1 MLTSVKH
8 VAVKMVAWI
17 HVLLVLQQQPVQ
29 IALVMTVTIALR
41 VHVQAKIVTT
51 VHLAMVHAVM
61 KDHLLVRDTAR
72 TALVQIAPVEIAP
85 AMAVTNVPHVPALI
99 VTSVPHVHVTT
110 AMTAQLVLVTIVTND
125 LLVLAMTAMTVQ
137 VAHATRTKSVHPAAA
152 VQISTQTN
160 QKRVDSL
167 QLKMSFW
174 NVWKLK
180 QFWWAMFSEK
190 PSLI

>member
-1 MLTSVKH
+1 MVN
-8 VAVKMVAWI
+8 AV
-17 HVLLVLQQQPVQ
+17 L
-29 IALVMTVTIALR
+29 
-41 VHVQAKIVTT
+41 
-51 VHLAMVHAVM
+51 
-61 KDHLLVRDTAR
+61 KDPLLVRVTVQTAV
-72 TALVQIAPVEIAP
+72 VQIAPVEIAP

-110 AMTAQLVLVTIVTND
+110 AMTALLVLVTIVTND

>member
-1 MLTSVKH
+1 VRVTVQTA
-8 VAVKMVAWI
+8 VA
-17 HVLLVLQQQPVQ
+17 
-29 IALVMTVTIALR
+29 
-41 VHVQAKIVTT
+41 
-51 VHLAMVHAVM
+51 
-61 KDHLLVRDTAR
+61 
-72 TALVQIAPVEIAP
+72 QIAPVVIVP
-85 AMAVTNVPHVPALI
+85 AMAVTKDLHVPASI
-99 VTSVPHVHVTT
+99 VTTVPLAPVTT
-110 AMTAQLVLVTIVTND
+110 AMTVPHVPVTIVTND

>member
-1 MLTSVKH
+1 
-8 VAVKMVAWI
+8 
-17 HVLLVLQQQPVQ
+17 
-29 IALVMTVTIALR
+29 
-41 VHVQAKIVTT
+41 
-51 VHLAMVHAVM
+51 
-61 KDHLLVRDTAR
+61 
-72 TALVQIAPVEIAP
+72 
-85 AMAVTNVPHVPALI
+85 MAVTNVPHVPALI

-137 VAHATRTKSVHPAAA
+137 VAHAMRTRNVLPVA
-152 VQISTQTN
+152 VVQTSTQTN